1 LGQSARELREGA
13 WGLAVSPDGT
23 RIASIPQPDASGQ
36 VRELWVMT
44 SQGDNPQRVL
54 AFGEGEWLNTSS
66 AILWSPD
73 GQRLAY
79 GKVQRTPEK
88 QLSSIETC
96 DLKGA
101 NRTVV
106 VSEADRNLGDFCWLP
121 DGRIIYSRQETSQ
134 YCGCARAPASLCV
147 VLEAS
152 PDDKLLTLSAFDPLK
167 GRGKVLT
174 TIAKDSSRYY
184 ACALSPDGSTFA
196 LSKTG
201 EAKIHIRLLPLSGGS
216 ESDIT
221 VKGWPNLAGYL
232 EWSPDGKGLYLNSVS
247 PQTGTLLYVDL
258 KGNAKPLWQKKGQ
271 MFGGWS
277 IPSPDGRYL
286 AIMGTV
292 YNSNVWML
300 EGF

>member
-1 LGQSARELREGA
+1 MEPVVAGAQHNTSGARLSADGA
-13 WGLAVSPDGT
+13 WVLYREWPKTAGPSTPIPLL
-23 RIASIPQPDASGQ
+23 RIPVGGGVPQPVLES
-36 VRELWVMT
+36 R
-44 SQGDNPQRVL
+44 NP
-54 AFGEGEWLNTSS
+54 
-66 AILWSPD
+66 
-73 GQRLAY
+73 
-79 GKVQRTPEK
+79 
-88 QLSSIETC
+88 
-96 DLKGA
+96 
-101 NRTVV
+101 
-106 VSEADRNLGDFCWLP
+106 
-121 DGRIIYSRQETSQ
+121 Q

-167 GRGKVLT
+167 GSGKVLT
-174 TIAKDSSRYY
+174 TFAKDSSRYY